1 VEKKRKKKP
10 IKKVKSAKSSEKD
23 LLSEHGMTVEQQHG
37 AEMRASAVPPSDF
50 EGEYQGPGRYTS
62 LGAQF
67 LQRILWE
74 SRMRNAT
81 GIPKLENEEEN
92 Q

>member
-1 VEKKRKKKP
+1 MVKKRKK
-10 IKKVKSAKSSEKD
+10 VKLSKDGKKD
-23 LLSEHGMTVEQQHG
+23 LLSEHGMTAEQQHG
-37 AEMRASAVPPSDF
+37 AEMRASAASPSDF
-50 EGEYQGPGRYTS
+50 EGEYQGPGIYAS

-67 LQRILWE
+67 LQKILWE
-74 SRMRNAT
+74 SRMRKAT